1 MKEDIILFLLSIIT
15 GTILGFGIGIGT
27 DLEVL
32 KERNKQNYQDII
44 MKLEKQ
50 EKILND
56 LEWKLK

>member
-15 GTILGFGIGIGT
+15 GTILGFGIGIGR